1 MGLWTVTHAKTV
13 LPAVVAMLLLG
24 ALLGRILNKKPLKT
38 RMLPM
43 QIIAVMLLLLE
54 VGKQWISLMRGYD
67 LYHIPLHYCSLFIF
81 VIPAMAFYR
90 GRHAGKVRAI
100 AAALCASVFL
110 IMLIYP
116 SLIYSAE
123 DVRRFFREYMSF
135 HTVAFHNLVML
146 SFVLIL
152 ALRIHQPEKRG
163 EPKAISVFMLCF
175 CAVAAIAAQLLK
187 TNYANF
193 YQCNIPPL
201 EAVRQWVQAR
211 VGYGFTQLLYV
222 LAVTAVT
229 LLFTLMA
236 YWVYRGIHKA
246 LTQKTHAFAQK

>member
-13 LPAVVAMLLLG
+13 LPAVAGMLLLA
-24 ALLGRILNKKPLKT
+24 ALLGRILNKKPLKI

-43 QIIAVMLLLLE
+43 QIIAVLLVLLE
-54 VGKQWISLMRGYD
+54 IGKQCISFKGGYD
-67 LYHIPLHYCSLFIF
+67 LYSIPLHYCSLFIF
-81 VIPAMAFYR
+81 AIPAMAFYR
-90 GRHAGKVRAI
+90 GKYAGKVRAVN
-100 AAALCASVFL
+100 AALCASVFL

-116 SLIYSAE
+116 SLIYSA
-123 DVRRFFREYMSF
+123 DNIRQFFKEYMSF

-146 SFVLIL
+146 SFVLML
-152 ALRIHQPEKRG
+152 ALHLHEPVKRG
-163 EPKAISVFMLCF
+163 ETKAISVFMLCF
-175 CAVAAIAAQLLK
+175 CTVSSIAAQLLK
-187 TNYANF
+187 TNFANF

-211 VGYGFTQLLYV
+211 AGYGFAQFLYI

-236 YWVYRGIHKA
+236 YWVYRGIHKV
-246 LTQKTHAFAQK
+246 LTQRNPACAHK

>member
-1 MGLWTVTHAKTV
+1 MGLWTVTHARTV
-13 LPAVVAMLLLG
+13 LPAVVGMLLLA
-24 ALLGRILNKKPLKT
+24 ALLGRILNNKPEKT

-43 QIIAVMLLLLE
+43 QVIAVLLLLLE
-54 VGKQWISLMRGYD
+54 LGKQVISLMRGYD

-81 VIPAMAFYR
+81 AIPAMAFYR
-90 GRHAGKVRAI
+90 GRHAGKVRAVTS
-100 AAALCASVFL
+100 ALCASVFL

-123 DVRRFFREYMSF
+123 DVRGFFREYMSF

-152 ALRIHQPEKRG
+152 ALRLHQPEKRG
-163 EPKAISVFMLCF
+163 EPGAICVFMLCY
-175 CAVAAIAAQLLK
+175 CTVAAIAAQLLK

-201 EAVRQWVQAR
+201 ESVRQWVQAR
-211 VGYGFTQLLYV
+211 AGYGFTQFLYI

-236 YWVYRGIHKA
+236 YWIYRGLQKVLISKPHAHAHK
-246 LTQKTHAFAQK
+246 

>member
-1 MGLWTVTHAKTV
+1 MGLWTVTHARTV
-13 LPAVVAMLLLG
+13 LPAVAGMLLLA
-24 ALLGRILNKKPLKT
+24 ALLGRILNKKPLKI

-43 QIIAVMLLLLE
+43 QVIAVLLLILE
-54 VGKQWISLMRGYD
+54 AGKQWISLKRGYD

-81 VIPAMAFYR
+81 AIPAMAFYR

-100 AAALCASVFL
+100 NAALCASVFL

-116 SLIYSAE
+116 SLIYSA
-123 DVRRFFREYMSF
+123 DNIRQFFTEYMSF

-146 SFVLIL
+146 SFVLML
-152 ALRIHQPEKRG
+152 ALGLHQPEKRG
-163 EPKAISVFMLCF
+163 ETKAISVFMLCF
-175 CAVAAIAAQLLK
+175 CAVSSIAAQLLK
-187 TNYANF
+187 TNFANF

-201 EAVRQWVQAR
+201 ESARQWVQAR
-211 VGYGFTQLLYV
+211 VGYGLTQFLYI

-236 YWVYRGIHKA
+236 YWVYRGIHKV
-246 LTQKTHAFAQK
+246 LTQKPHAHAHK

>member
-13 LPAVVAMLLLG
+13 LPAVVAMLLLA
-24 ALLGRILNKKPLKT
+24 ALLGHVLHKKPLKI

-43 QIIAVMLLLLE
+43 QVIAVMLLLLE
-54 VGKQWISLMRGYD
+54 VGKQWISLKRGYD

-81 VIPAMAFYR
+81 AIPAMAFYR
-90 GRHAGKVRAI
+90 GKNAGKVRAI
-100 AAALCASVFL
+100 TSALCASVFL

-116 SLIYSAE
+116 SLIYSAD
-123 DVRRFFREYMSF
+123 DVRRFFKEYMSF

-152 ALRIHQPEKRG
+152 ALGLHNPEKRG
-163 EPKAISVFMLCF
+163 EPKAISVFMLCY

-201 EAVRQWVQAR
+201 EAARQWVQAR
-211 VGYGFTQLLYV
+211 AGYGFAQFLYV
-222 LAVTAVT
+222 LAVMAVT

-236 YWVYRGIHKA
+236 YWVYRGINKA
-246 LTQKTHAFAQK
+246 LTRKPQACAHK